1 MSQIISLKN
10 HIQQLINHRTEP
22 ENAPPKITT
31 GHVDL
36 DKLIG
41 GFRLPSINIVA
52 GKPGHF
58 AKETAFSL
66 LYRIAADKIPSAMI
80 YTSTNKF
87 DMFYWHLASE
97 TKQPSNDFLLSNSIE
112 LQLKVLKRSHQKA
125 QDIPLLF
132 NTKKPFN
139 FNDFLDQAQNMVNQG
154 VKLIAVDSL
163 IDLGQLS
170 LSGSNENNWS
180 KENVWSRL
188 FELRDFA
195 DRNNIAFLIAH
206 KVLEESHYEF
216 APEPRFEELVWANAV
231 DNIADTIFLTYWPFG
246 AGMEYDSI
254 GDLIAQNE
262 IELNLVKN
270 DYGRIGEL
278 KLEVRY
284 EPTRLV

>member
-1 MSQIISLKN
+1 MSQIISLKD

-58 AKETAFSL
+58 AKETVFSL
-66 LYRIAADKIPSAMI
+66 LYRIASDKVPSAMI

-87 DMFYWHLASE
+87 DMFYWPLASE
-97 TKQPSNDFLLSNSIE
+97 PKQPGNEFLLSNSIE

-132 NTKKPFN
+132 NSKKPFN
-139 FNDFLDQAQNMVNQG
+139 FNDFLDQAQNMANQG

-170 LSGSNENNWS
+170 LSGINENNWS

-216 APEPRFEELVWANAV
+216 APEPRFEELVWGVRHAARPSCGV
-231 DNIADTIFLTYWPFG
+231 DG
-246 AGMEYDSI
+246 GHVHEAGLHYRGPSV
-254 GDLIAQNE
+254 QHH
-262 IELNLVKN
+262 
-270 DYGRIGEL
+270 GRCW
-278 KLEVRY
+278 R
-284 EPTRLV
+284 